1 MPTVTLANSIG
12 QPTTEI
18 QAQTHKSHIAPVQI
32 TADGTII
39 NPNVPQKVPESQV
52 LDTQI
57 TPKAPV
63 TQPEPPK
70 TTQKMQDEE
79 RFAAIIRREKAMRAK
94 VREYEEREAKTKT
107 QYETDLAAAR
117 AEIASS
123 AEARQLQEKLKD
135 PNNAINVLTD
145 MGYTDDQITQMLLNK
160 PGPESQLIR
169 SLSDKIA
176 KMEQNQQDQ
185 FKRQQEEAN
194 ANYQSALKT
203 IESNVN
209 KLVRTNPEQFEVLAA
224 NEAQKSV
231 VSYIEKVWKEEGVML
246 DPEEAATEIED
257 YLTEKSLGVAKLKKI
272 QSKLAPKAPAK
283 AIEAPAPTSG
293 PAPTLTNKVKQNTR
307 PLTAR
312 ERAIQAFNQNKK

>member
-1 MPTVTLANSIG
+1 MATITLANAIG

-18 QAQTHKSHIAPVQI
+18 QAHTQKQHVAPVQI
-32 TADGTII
+32 AADGTII
-39 NPNVPQKVPESQV
+39 NPNLAKRESIPEQPTLEQK
-52 LDTQI
+52 I
-57 TPKAPV
+57 PV
-63 TQPEPPK
+63 TTPPPPK

-94 VREYEEREAKTKT
+94 VREYETRETETRTK
-107 QYETDLAAAR
+107 YEADLAAAK
-117 AEIASS
+117 AEIAAS
-123 AEARQLQEKLKD
+123 AEAKQLQERLKD
-135 PNNAINVLTD
+135 PENALNVLTD

-169 SLSDKIA
+169 SLSAKIA
-176 KMEQNQQDQ
+176 KMEQAQQDN
-185 FKRQQEEAN
+185 FKKQQEEAS
-194 ANYQSALKT
+194 ANYQNALKT

-209 KLVRTNPEQFEVLAA
+209 KLVRANPDQFEVLAA

-231 VSYIEKVWKEEGVML
+231 VSYIEKVWKAEGVML

-257 YLTEKSLGVAKLKKI
+257 YLTEKSLGVSKLKKI
-272 QSKLAPKAPAK
+272 QAKLAPKPQQKAQPAPAK
-283 AIEAPAPTSG
+283 QPS
-293 PAPTLTNKVKQNTR
+293 PTLTNKVAQSTR